1 MLAGLAAFALAAGIA
16 APSPCT
22 VSGTA
27 LKFFLE
33 TDAVGS
39 RDSIAHVRLCLTGA
53 TAGVRVNSL
62 SARVVVDTA
71 FGRVVDIERATAPSV
86 VARADTAAGTVLVAG
101 AASNGIADGSI
112 VSVRVRLLRP
122 GTLPKISVVLTEMN
136 GPTGTSLVTRVN
148 VAGLE
153 AKCAGVQPAL
163 FEALPSTAS
172 ADPAEPLDL
181 RINGCGF
188 SPDKNTI
195 RFGDVTVQNV
205 KSTEGGTHIRIV
217 IPKQTRATNEVAPMP
232 LGAGEYDV
240 TVNNGRGTSNA
251 KRVTLR

>member
-1 MLAGLAAFALAAGIA
+1 MFAALALAAAIA
-16 APSPCT
+16 APSPCAA
-22 VSGTA
+22 SGTA
-27 LKFFLE
+27 LKFYLE
-33 TDAVGS
+33 TDAIGP
-39 RDSIAHVRLCLTGA
+39 RDSIARVRLCLGGA
-53 TAGVRVNSL
+53 TADARVNSL

-71 FGRVVDIERATAPSV
+71 FGRVVDVERATAPSV
-86 VARADTAAGTVLVAG
+86 VARADTTAGTVLVAG
-101 AASNGIADGSI
+101 AASNGIADGSL

-136 GPTGTSLVTRVN
+136 GPTGTSMVTRVT
-148 VAGLE
+148 VAGLD
-153 AKCAGVQPAL
+153 AKCAGAQPAL
-163 FEALPSTAS
+163 FEVLPPTMS

-188 SPDKNTI
+188 SADRNTVK
-195 RFGDVTVQNV
+195 FGDVTVQNI
-205 KSTEGGTHIRIV
+205 KSSDGGTHIRVV
-217 IPKQTRATNEVAPMP
+217 IPKQTRATSEVAPMP